1 MALCNNCNVP
11 EDLYYWPEK
20 HVWARPEADG
30 TVTIGITD
38 AAQHL
43 AGAIVTATPKEAGK
57 PLKKGKSAGTV
68 ESGKW
73 VGPVTAPLSG
83 VIVAANA
90 EVKAKPSI
98 LNTDPYG
105 AGWYIRVKP
114 DNWEADKAD
123 LVTGAT
129 AIEKYTAFLVEQ
141 KIDCAGRPGELQSAT
156 AAKP

>member
-11 EDLYYWPEK
+11 EELYYWPEK

-30 TVTIGITD
+30 TVTIGVTD

-43 AGAIVTATPKEAGK
+43 AGALIAATPKEAGK

-73 VGPVTAPLSG
+73 VGPVTAPFSG
-83 VIVAANA
+83 TVVAMNA
-90 EVKAKPSI
+90 AVKANPGI
-98 LNTDPYG
+98 LNSDPYG
-105 AGWYIRVKP
+105 AGWFLRAAP
-114 DNWEADKAD
+114 ENWDAEKAD
-123 LVTGAT
+123 LVTGDE
-129 AIEKYTAFLVEQ
+129 AIQKYTEYLVSQ
-141 KIDCAGRPGELQSAT
+141 NIDCAGRAGELQAAT

>member
-1 MALCNNCNVP
+1 MAKCNNCNVP

-20 HVWARPEADG
+20 HVWARPEAVG
-30 TVTIGITD
+30 SVTIGVTD
-38 AAQHL
+38 AAQHQ
-43 AGAIVTATPKEAGK
+43 AGAIVTATPKESGK

-83 VIVAANA
+83 VILEANA

-98 LNTDPYG
+98 LNADPYG
-105 AGWYIRVKP
+105 AGWYIKVKP
-114 DNWEADKAD
+114 ENWEADKAD
-123 LVTGAT
+123 LVTGAA

-141 KIDCAGRPGELQSAT
+141 KIDCAGRAGELQAAT
-156 AAKP
+156 ASKP

>member
-11 EDLYYWPEK
+11 EELYYWPEK

-43 AGAIVTATPKEAGK
+43 AGSLIAATPKETGK
-57 PLKKGKSAGTV
+57 ALKKGKSAGTV

-73 VGPVTAPLSG
+73 VGPVTAPLNG
-83 VIVAANA
+83 TVIEANA
-90 EVKAKPSI
+90 EVRAKPTM
-98 LNTDPYG
+98 LNADPYG
-105 AGWYIRVKP
+105 TAWFIKVKP
-114 DNWEADKAD
+114 ENWDADKAD
-123 LVTGAT
+123 LVTGAA
-129 AIEKYTAFLVEQ
+129 AIEKYTAFLIEQ
-141 KIDCAGRPGELQSAT
+141 KIDCAGRPGDLQAA

>member
-1 MALCNNCNVP
+1 MAKCNNCEVP
-11 EDLYYWPEK
+11 EELYYWPEK

-30 TVTIGITD
+30 TVTVGITD

-43 AGAIVTATPKEAGK
+43 AGAIVTATPKDAGK

-83 VIVAANA
+83 TIITSNA
-90 EVKAKPSI
+90 DVKSKPSI
-98 LNTDPYG
+98 LNADPYG
-105 AGWYIRVKP
+105 VGWYVKVQP
-114 DNWEADKAD
+114 ENWEADKAD
-123 LVTGAT
+123 LVTGTA

-141 KIDCAGRPGELQSAT
+141 KIDCAGRGGELQAAT